1 MVGYME
7 CIKNS
12 LIRCLKGREAIYCF
26 LGRIYEKE
34 INEQLIK
41 NYLAHKESFIKYKSI
56 TDVDANIKEGFEE
69 LHNYLNRLNGRELT
83 EVILELAVDYA
94 NLFLGL
100 KHIREGKGILYPL
113 ESVYT
118 ASDMHSDKIDQIHEM
133 YLKAGLIRSCEFKEP
148 EDHVALQLYF
158 MAYLCKMAAKHT
170 ENGNLQDLLKNLK
183 TQKTFLDEH
192 LFKWIPKLAVDVIEN
207 ADTDFYKA
215 IGKITKG
222 LLTME
227 RTVINEL
234 IKQTENIRGKF

>member
-1 MVGYME
+1 MVEY
-7 CIKNS
+7 IKNS

-34 INEQLIK
+34 VNEQLIK
-41 NYLAHKESFIKYKSI
+41 NYLAHKESFLKYKSI
-56 TDVDANIKEGFEE
+56 ADVDANIKEGFEE
-69 LHNYLNRLNGRELT
+69 LHNYLDRLNEGELA
-83 EVILELAVDYA
+83 EVVLELAVDYA

-118 ASDMHSDKIDQIHEM
+118 TSDMHKDVADQIHEM
-133 YLKAGLIRSCEFKEP
+133 YLEASLIRSREFKEP
-148 EDHVALQLYF
+148 VDHIALQLYF
-158 MAYLCKMAAKHT
+158 MAHLCSRAVKHI
-170 ENGNLQDLLKNLK
+170 ENGNLQSLLKNLK

-192 LFKWIPKLAVDVIEN
+192 LLKWVPKLVADVIEN

-222 LLTME
+222 LLDME
-227 RTVINEL
+227 RRTINEL
-234 IKQTENIRGKF
+234 IKQTENIKGKF